1 MIAIRVRYIPATNTR
16 QARWQATDGR
26 HYLYAPIQYENEEQ
40 EKLQLAKEFQA
51 KFLPYSPELNP
62 VPCQYM
68 GFDHFSFYP
77 KADPEKLD
85 DLVFQFAVDNGISTP
100 RTLELIKKFV
110 TENCVLKAEHKK

>member
-1 MIAIRVRYIPATNTR
+1 MIAIRVRYMPATNTR

-51 KFLPYSPELNP
+51 KYLPHSPELNP

-77 KADPEKLD
+77 KADSEKLEE
-85 DLVFQFAVDNGISTP
+85 LLSQFASMYGVSDPVTV
-100 RTLELIKKFV
+100 ELIRMFV
-110 TENCVLKAEHKK
+110 KQNCIVKS